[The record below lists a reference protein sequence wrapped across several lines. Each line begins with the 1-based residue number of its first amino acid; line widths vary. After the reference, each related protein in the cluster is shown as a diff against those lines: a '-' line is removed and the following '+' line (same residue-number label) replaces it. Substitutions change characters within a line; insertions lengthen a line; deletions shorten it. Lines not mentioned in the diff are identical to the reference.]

1 MFIGAARRRVRS
13 SMGSPFREDPQDDR
27 DDQQAAIEVGARMA
41 ERMEDRD
48 PPMMEVAP
56 TSGVRHRARE
66 VARVPRL
73 AAGLAE
79 AAVAPRNLQALEE
92 GGILLPQ
99 AALAAPG
106 VVGVGWIQAQ
116 VLRAGWIP
124 NGKVSPPEAVTI
136 PPLRA
141 AAVRKFDPADIPCPW
156 PSSPPVLRRDP
167 GPGVPPRQGGVGP
180 RPPSRGCRP

>member
-1 MFIGAARRRVRS
+1 MFIGAARRRVRWP
-13 SMGSPFREDPQDDR
+13 MGSPFREDPQDDR

-106 VVGVGWIQAQ
+106 VDVFGGGHV
-116 VLRAGWIP
+116 R
-124 NGKVSPPEAVTI
+124 NRSPPQGSCAPPPDDGLDQNWDTAFTEGSTPVTC
-136 PPLRA
+136 
-141 AAVRKFDPADIPCPW
+141 AVR
-156 PSSPPVLRRDP
+156 
-167 GPGVPPRQGGVGP
+167 
-180 RPPSRGCRP
+180 